1 MPGKFAKLRPKP
13 QGGPV
18 GKFLTS
24 VFTLS
29 LLILTVFAVG
39 TVRAADPLLVVDALN
54 ISATDTLIPWEAV
67 GSCTTV
73 VTVVTKV
80 DLSGTDTL
88 TVADSLFNLA
98 LPSAARTLY
107 DNTEYSAF
115 SQRPKWNVRIK
126 TFQKNSSPDTDS
138 TRTLTVKYKDRYNAT
153 RTFTLNWT
161 AEVDTQLPYSPS
173 KILQVI
179 SVEYEDGD
187 SIGIYAHSDVGV
199 GIATSPG
206 LYYSTAAPYYGQV
219 QGDTIFPRC
228 VGKVAIPPSMTYCIT
243 DAACK
248 PGYFALVS
256 GTATKLT
263 PTMSIIDSLWVVGT
277 IQEYKKAA
285 AAKVKILTSRFPME
299 P

>member
-1 MPGKFAKLRPKP
+1 
-13 QGGPV
+13 V

-39 TVRAADPLLVVDALN
+39 TVRAADPLLVVDATN
-54 ISATDTLIPWEAV
+54 FSATDTLVPWEAV
-67 GSCTTV
+67 ASCTTV
-73 VTVVTKV
+73 ITVVTKV
-80 DLSGTDTL
+80 DLSATDTL
-88 TVADSLFNLA
+88 TIADSLHNLA

-107 DNTEYSAF
+107 DNTKYSAF
-115 SQRPKWNVRIK
+115 NQRPKWNVRIK
-126 TFQKNSSPDTDS
+126 TFQKNTTPDTDS

-153 RTFTLNWT
+153 RTFTLEWT
-161 AEVDTQLPYSPS
+161 TEVDTQLPYAPA
-173 KILQVI
+173 KILLVSSI
-179 SVEYEDGD
+179 EYEDGD
-187 SIGIYAHSDVGV
+187 SIGIYAYTDVGV
-199 GIATSPG
+199 GIVTSPG
-206 LYYSTAAPYYGQV
+206 IYYSTVTPYYGQV

-228 VGKVAIPPSMTYCIT
+228 VGKVAVPPSMTYCIT

-248 PGYFALVS
+248 PGHFAKVS
-256 GTATKLT
+256 GTATKVT
-263 PTMSIIDSLWVVGT
+263 PTMAITDSSWVIGV